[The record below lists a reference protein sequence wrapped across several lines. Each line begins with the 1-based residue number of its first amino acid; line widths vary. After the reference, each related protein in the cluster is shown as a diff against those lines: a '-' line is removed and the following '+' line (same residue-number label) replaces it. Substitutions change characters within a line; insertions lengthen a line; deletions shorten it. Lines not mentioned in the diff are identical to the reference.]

1 MQVRIGL
8 IERKLDNATKD
19 GDDNIYNVYTTHNLY
34 NYHCSSARGGE

>member
-19 GDDNIYNVYTTHNLY
+19 GDDRVEKTQRKADELQNQLKKKEKWV
-34 NYHCSSARGGE
+34 

>member
-19 GDDNIYNVYTTHNLY
+19 GDHNIYIIVILQ
-34 NYHCSSARGGE
+34 